1 MGVLYLTEEDVAGL
15 VAMRDAIPVV
25 RRAFAALGAG
35 AAMNVPRR
43 RAKAPGIVLHNM
55 HAAAGYLGIVGAK
68 LYTTTRRGARF
79 LVMLYSA
86 DSGELEAMIE
96 ADHLGR
102 LRTGAASGVAT
113 DLMARDE
120 ARNVGLFGG
129 GTQARTQLEAVCAV
143 RGIARVSVYSRD
155 ADRRAR
161 FAAER
166 TKDLGIPVQAVD
178 RPELAVAGQDIV
190 ITATSSQA
198 PVFDG
203 RYIESGTHL
212 NVIGSNDLRKA
223 EVDLATVG
231 RADRIVCDSREA
243 CRSEAGDFVAA
254 IVASATNYERMSD
267 LADVV
272 NGVVPGRETVDEA
285 TMFKSVGL
293 AIEDVALGH
302 EVLSRARERGVGRV
316 LDI

>member
-1 MGVLYLTEEDVAGL
+1 MLYLTEEDVFGL
-15 VAMRDAIPVV
+15 INMRDAIPVV
-25 RRAFAALGAG
+25 RGAFAALGTG
-35 AAMNVPRR
+35 AAMNVPRT
-43 RAKAPGIVLHNM
+43 RAKSPGIVLHNM
-55 HAAAGYLGIVGAK
+55 HAAAGYLRMVGAK
-68 LYTTTRRGARF
+68 LYTTTSRGARF

-86 DSGELEAMIE
+86 EIGELEAMIE

-120 ARNVGLFGG
+120 ARNVGVFGS

-143 RGIARVSVYSRD
+143 RDIARVSVYSRD

-161 FAAER
+161 FAEEMSR
-166 TKDLGIPVQAVD
+166 DLGIPVQAVD
-178 RPELAVAGQDIV
+178 RPESAVAGQDIV
-190 ITATSSQA
+190 ITATSSKT
-198 PVFDG
+198 PVLGG
-203 RYIESGTHL
+203 RYLEPGTHL

-254 IVASATNYERMSD
+254 IVASVTNYERMSD

-272 NGVVPGRETVDEA
+272 NGVVPGRETVDEV

-302 EVLSRARERGVGRV
+302 EVLSRARERGVGRL